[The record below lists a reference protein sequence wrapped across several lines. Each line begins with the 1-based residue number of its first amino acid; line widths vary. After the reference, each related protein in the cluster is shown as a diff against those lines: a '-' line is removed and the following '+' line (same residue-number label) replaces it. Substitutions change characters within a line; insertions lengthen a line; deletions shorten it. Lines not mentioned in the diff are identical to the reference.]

1 MSFLLDTQAFVLWTL
16 NDPRL
21 PQKARAAI
29 ADPHQTIVLSAV
41 SVWEIRIKAAKGK
54 LQLSYRDVPAEAE
67 RHGFELLS
75 ISAAHAQRAG
85 DLPPHHEDPFDR
97 VLVAQSLLE
106 DLTIIGGDR
115 MFDAYGVPLLWS

>member
-21 PQKARAAI
+21 PTKARTVI
-29 ADPHQTIVLSAV
+29 ADPHHTIVLSAA
-41 SVWEIRIKAAKGK
+41 SVWEIRIKATKGK
-54 LQLSYRDVPAEAE
+54 LQLSYADVPAEAE

-75 ISAAHAQRAG
+75 ITAAHAQHAG
-85 DLPPHHEDPFDR
+85 DLPLHHDDPFDR

-106 DLTIIGGDR
+106 GLDIIGGDR
-115 MFDAYGVPLLWS
+115 MFGAYGVPLLWS